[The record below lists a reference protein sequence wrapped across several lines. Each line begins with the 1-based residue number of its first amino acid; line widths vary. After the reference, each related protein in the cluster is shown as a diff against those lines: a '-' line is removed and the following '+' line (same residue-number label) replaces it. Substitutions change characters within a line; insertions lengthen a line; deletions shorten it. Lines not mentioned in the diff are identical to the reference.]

1 MSAFL
6 CAVHTTYILTTKK
19 RLLILS
25 MYSLQNVTWHF
36 NPTVAPHMGGL
47 WEAGV
52 KSFKTH
58 LYKQTAGGQ
67 YTFEESY
74 RKLRPV

>member
-1 MSAFL
+1 
-6 CAVHTTYILTTKK
+6 
-19 RLLILS
+19 
-25 MYSLQNVTWHF
+25 VTWHF